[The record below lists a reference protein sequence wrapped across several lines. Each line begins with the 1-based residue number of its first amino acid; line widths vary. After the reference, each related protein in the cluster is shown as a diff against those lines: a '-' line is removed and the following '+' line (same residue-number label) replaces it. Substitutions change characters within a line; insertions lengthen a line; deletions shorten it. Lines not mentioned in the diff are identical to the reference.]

1 MSKRPFACL
10 LSALLVLCAIGAADA
25 TEPVASVRVAF
36 DRDGI
41 TATRVHGMADTDT
54 GRRVTAGDPVVQQI
68 DEAAQDAAAADAVAG
83 GWTEAVEGSGRAHHF
98 SLPNRPAGRIIST
111 MAMMTKTTMF
121 EASG

>member
-10 LSALLVLCAIGAADA
+10 PSALLVLCAIGAADA

-54 GRRVTAGDPVVQQI
+54 GRRVTAGDPVRIASIEPRVSLRRV
-68 DEAAQDAAAADAVAG
+68 ADRP
-83 GWTEAVEGSGRAHHF
+83 TCLLTSHHVGA
-98 SLPNRPAGRIIST
+98 RPTVRWG
-111 MAMMTKTTMF
+111 TKSADF
-121 EASG
+121 